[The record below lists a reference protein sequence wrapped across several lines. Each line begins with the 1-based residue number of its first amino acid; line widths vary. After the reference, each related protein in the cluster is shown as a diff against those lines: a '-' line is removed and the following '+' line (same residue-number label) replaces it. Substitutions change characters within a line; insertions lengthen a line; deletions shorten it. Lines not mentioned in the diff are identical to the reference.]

1 VGLFFRG
8 WACPL
13 SSNERNSLS
22 FCIPRPFH
30 DPNFVGTIWDGP
42 FLFQH
47 DCALVHK
54 ARSIRTL
61 MSKEELHWPA
71 QSPNF
76 NPIEDLWDE
85 LEWRLRAR
93 PSCPTS
99 VPDLTN
105 ALLKEW

>member
-1 VGLFFRG
+1 
-8 WACPL
+8 
-13 SSNERNSLS
+13 
-22 FCIPRPFH
+22 
-30 DPNFVGTIWDGP
+30 
-42 FLFQH
+42 
-47 DCALVHK
+47 
-54 ARSIRTL
+54 